1 MHTRASRGRGPVAR
15 NSSADAFESQHTP
28 NVSSEPHHDQS
39 PYATPVR
46 APEPMQSKVL
56 M

>member
-28 NVSSEPHHDQS
+28 NVSSQPHYDQS
-39 PYATPVR
+39 PSAAPER
-46 APEPMQSKVL
+46 APEPKVL

>member
-28 NVSSEPHHDQS
+28 NVSSEPHYDQS
-39 PYATPVR
+39 SAAPVR
-46 APEPMQSKVL
+46 APEPKVL

>member
-1 MHTRASRGRGPVAR
+1 MHTRASRGRGLVAR
-15 NSSADAFESQHTP
+15 KSSAYAFESQHTP

-39 PYATPVR
+39 SYAALVR